1 MKLLSVLAQARSHL
15 RATRRDTIS
24 SARRSKLAMILAAA
38 LAGGSLLSTC
48 QTRLKDAIVSGSKDY
63 FFTLLDPSSIAEFLL
78 DQTGDTE
85 EE

>member
-15 RATRRDTIS
+15 RPTRHGRVS
-24 SARRSKLAMILAAA
+24 SGRRSRLALTLAAA

-63 FFTLLDPSSIAEFLL
+63 FFTFLDPSSMADFLL
-78 DQTGDTE
+78 DQAGDAE